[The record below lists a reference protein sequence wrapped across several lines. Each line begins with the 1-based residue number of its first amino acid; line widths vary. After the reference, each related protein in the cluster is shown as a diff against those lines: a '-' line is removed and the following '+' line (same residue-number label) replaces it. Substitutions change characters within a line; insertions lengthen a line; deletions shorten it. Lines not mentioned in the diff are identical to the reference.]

1 MAIEKQ
7 AAQSSPSASSP
18 QHSPLFQERFDGPFS
33 LGTPEARWAFFAMGP
48 VQFNDGLAKTSR
60 DGLWVAPPGKNPR
73 TGEPAYSLSQAPE
86 KGANEVP
93 GQFDHCKWLVFSTH
107 KASTGMPGFDAVRG
121 QELAFEAWMTCRTFG
136 TRAHPFGSAV
146 SNPEEDLRLAAIGQ
160 NTIDVETGMVFDFL
174 FTNEQ
179 IYALYERLPFA
190 RTPQNPYAAF
200 TYAIPVARRTPEAE
214 HHVKI
219 AYDRAAGTVRWE
231 LEGKEVFR
239 VDKLGRL
246 LGPRGLIADHGG
258 QEQDV
263 DLRQL
268 NVGFGLFSLLDCF
281 LEGRGLVRLS
291 SQPDF
296 YVLPPAK
303 PGVAAG
309 FVDEQSHAS
318 NRLFG
323 QGAELRMRQCNV
335 SSTPR

>member
-1 MAIEKQ
+1 MTTEKQ
-7 AAQSSPSASSP
+7 AAQSAPSASPP
-18 QHSPLFQERFDGPFS
+18 QPSPLLLERFDSPFS
-33 LGTPEARWAFFAMGP
+33 VGTPGARWAFFSVGP
-48 VQFNDGLAKTSR
+48 VPFNDGLAQTSP
-60 DGLWVAPPGKNPR
+60 DGLWLVPPGRNPR
-73 TGEPAYSLSQAPE
+73 TGEPAYSLSQVPE
-86 KGANEVP
+86 KSADEVP

-107 KASTGMPGFDAVRG
+107 KASTGLPGFDAVRG
-121 QELAFEAWMTCRTFG
+121 EELAFEAWMTGRTFG
-136 TRAHPFGSAV
+136 TKAHPFGPAV
-146 SNPEEDLRLAAIGQ
+146 RNPEEDFRLATFGQ

-200 TYAIPVARRTPEAE
+200 TYAIPLARRTPEAV

-239 VDKLGRL
+239 VDKLGRSL
-246 LGPRGLIADHGG
+246 DSRWLIGDHGG

-263 DLRQL
+263 ELRQL

-291 SQPDF
+291 GQPDF

-303 PGVAAG
+303 PGQAAG
-309 FVDEQSHAS
+309 FADEQSHAS